1 MGTDTVMSG
10 RVRKDLSKTNPNGNI
25 PENRS
30 NSRKKIQRRSKKTLI
45 CPVQKLFDTCKIV
58 FADGKSGT
66 VPSQENIE
74 MLRAVLGK
82 SLILLKFWVG

>member
-25 PENRS
+25 PA

-45 CPVQKLFDTCKIV
+45 CPVQKLFDTCKKV

-74 MLRAVLGK
+74 MLRAVLGN
-82 SLILLKFWVG
+82 SMILLKFWVG